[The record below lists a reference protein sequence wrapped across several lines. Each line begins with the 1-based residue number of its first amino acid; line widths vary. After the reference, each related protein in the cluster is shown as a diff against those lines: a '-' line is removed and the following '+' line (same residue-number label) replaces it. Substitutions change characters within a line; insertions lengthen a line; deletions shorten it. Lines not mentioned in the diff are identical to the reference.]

1 MAADLTNALSI
12 VRHRLMRLMLILA
25 VVIGL
30 SGVAFPAQALTTSGE
45 ELFNNHC
52 IGCHVNGGNII
63 RRGKTLKLKA
73 LERNG
78 IEGPL
83 EIAMIATEGRGQMSG
98 YGEVLGEDGADA
110 VAEWIWQQAQEGWS

>member
-1 MAADLTNALSI
+1 MRWLVGLLLMLGLWIAPAPVHAAADGAALFE
-12 VRHRLMRLMLILA
+12 A
-25 VVIGL
+25 
-30 SGVAFPAQALTTSGE
+30 
-45 ELFNNHC
+45 HC
-52 IGCHVNGGNII
+52 VGCHLNGGNII

-110 VAEWIWQQAQEGWS
+110 VAEWIWQQAQNDWHNGST

>member
-1 MAADLTNALSI
+1 MTEEKRRSRATE
-12 VRHRLMRLMLILA
+12 
-25 VVIGL
+25 
-30 SGVAFPAQALTTSGE
+30 AFFGR
-45 ELFNNHC
+45 
-52 IGCHVNGGNII
+52 

-98 YGEVLGEDGADA
+98 YGEVLGEEGADA
-110 VAEWIWQQAQEGWS
+110 VAEWIWQQAQNEWRNPAS